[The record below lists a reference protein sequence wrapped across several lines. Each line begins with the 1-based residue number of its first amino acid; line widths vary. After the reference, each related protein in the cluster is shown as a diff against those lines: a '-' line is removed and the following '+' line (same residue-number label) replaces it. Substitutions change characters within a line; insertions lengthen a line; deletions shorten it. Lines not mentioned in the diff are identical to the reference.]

1 MGKGVGLIFFIFF
14 KSLKCGT
21 FVAFPKLD
29 HFWTITFS
37 WCGKSNLPT
46 TSLSNSFRVREGDEG
61 KQNWQKQ
68 WDKKG
73 GRGIKEGRKSVLKK
87 WISVTKVSVI
97 NNLCVYF

>member
-1 MGKGVGLIFFIFF
+1 MWNFF
-14 KSLKCGT
+14 KLSNVALLS
-21 FVAFPKLD
+21 FVKLD

-46 TSLSNSFRVREGDEG
+46 TSLSNSFRVSVGGEG

-73 GRGIKEGRKSVLKK
+73 GEGDKRGEE
-87 WISVTKVSVI
+87 ISFFK
-97 NNLCVYF
+97 NGFR